1 MAATHSSVLYWFSS
15 SGNSLTVATALG
27 EALGGMEVVPVA
39 QALQERP
46 KPARVVGIV
55 FPVYAF
61 GLPNIIRR
69 FLAAV
74 PLEAD
79 PYVFT
84 VATPGVIP
92 GNVHREAAA
101 VLSGRGVAL
110 AAGWTVLMPES
121 FSPVD
126 VRLTL
131 HRTAP
136 LLRRLDQRVAH
147 IARAVRE
154 GRRGVRQDSLA
165 PTAWALAAVHRAA
178 ARFFPTAGKDFRVA
192 DHCTACGLCARVCPV
207 GNIRLDGDKPTWGS
221 RCEWCFA
228 CMQWCPVGA
237 IRTTGLLTNRLRYHH
252 PAVRAEQIAAQT
264 LADDPAPDRAQ
275 P

>member
-1 MAATHSSVLYWFSS
+1 MHSATLYWFSS
-15 SGNSLTVATALG
+15 SGNSLVVATALG
-27 EALGGMEVVPVA
+27 EALGGVNLLPVA
-39 QALQERP
+39 QALRQQPRP
-46 KPARVVGIV
+46 SRVVGIV

-69 FLAAV
+69 FLEEV

-84 VATPGVIP
+84 VATPGIIA
-92 GNVHREAAA
+92 GNVHREADS
-101 VLSGRGVAL
+101 VLKGRGVTL

-121 FSPVD
+121 FSPLR
-126 VRLTL
+126 VRLTV

-136 LLRRLDQRVAH
+136 LLRRVHRRVGD
-147 IARAVRE
+147 IARAVQE

-165 PTAWALAAVHRAA
+165 LTAWAGAAVHRAA
-178 ARFFPTAGKDFRVA
+178 ARFFPAADRGFRVA
-192 DHCTACGLCARVCPV
+192 AHCTSCGLCAQVCPV
-207 GNIRLDGDKPTWGS
+207 GNLRVEAEKPVWHGH
-221 RCEWCFA
+221 CEWCFA

-237 IRTTGLLTNRLRYHH
+237 IQTTGFLTNRLRYHH
-252 PAVRAEQIAAQT
+252 PAIRAEQIAAQT
-264 LADDPAPDRAQ
+264 LVDDPAPETRA